1 MNNLKKFGR
10 VLTAMVTPFN
20 AQNEVDYEQAKVL
33 ARYLVNNGSDGIVVV
48 GTTGE
53 SPTLTFEEKVKMF
66 ATVKEAVGD
75 RAAVIAGTGS
85 NDTATS
91 LRLTKAA
98 EQVGV
103 DAAMLVVP
111 YYNKPSQEGLYQH
124 FATIA
129 QGSSLPIVL
138 YNVPG
143 RTSTN
148 LMPQTVARLSLIKN
162 VVAVKEAGGS
172 TDQVTEL
179 KRLLPPEFMVYSGD
193 DSMALPWLAVGC
205 EGIIS
210 VVAHVVGPEIQAMV
224 QAFFAGNTAQAAK
237 LHCELYPI
245 FKGMFMTSNPVP
257 IKAACNM
264 MGLNVGKVRLPL
276 VEANAVEL
284 AEIRKLLVA
293 AGKLNDAMPESK
305 AAATAQGNV
314 PVQV

>member
-1 MNNLKKFGR
+1 MKKFGR

>member
-1 MNNLKKFGR
+1 
-10 VLTAMVTPFN
+10 MVTPFN